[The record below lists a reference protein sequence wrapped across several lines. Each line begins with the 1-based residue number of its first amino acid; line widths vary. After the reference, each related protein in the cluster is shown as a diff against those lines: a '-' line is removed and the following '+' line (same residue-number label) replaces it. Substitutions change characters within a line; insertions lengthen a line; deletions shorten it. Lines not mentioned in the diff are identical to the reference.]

1 MSLIV
6 TLAILFVVEI
16 VVVGAIFG
24 LLYNKKMPGKPF
36 DKNAELV
43 EIYRKRLNDY
53 ETKMEA
59 NLVDL
64 HNIGDKLGELME
76 PIKDTAFRHRKKE
89 AQLIDK
95 RIQFIQS
102 EISAIVNKEY
112 GDDYWDNLCIRLSE
126 LLPSPVI
133 NMGNNPGDEIN
144 NEETVAE
151 GNYNEEP
158 GNEESGADPA
168 EDVEADTEFAIDQM
182 EALANA
188 QLAANADDEIPILS
202 HKIRID
208 KNSPT
213 IAYITLT
220 PLQNEIKRLKR
231 IVGRHFGMLSD
242 MKQAIIENKNDME
255 HFTKLPKALKELQI
269 VHVQLTRSVKALKD
283 ENARLTK
290 ILTTNNSIAGDSADL
305 MDDSKRK
312 ALAALKKNQAPQR
325 PSRRRSAKG

>member
-1 MSLIV
+1 MSLII
-6 TLAILFVVEI
+6 TLAILFVIEI
-16 VVVGAIFG
+16 VMVGAIFA
-24 LLYNKKMPGKPF
+24 LLYNKKIPGKPF

-53 ETKMEA
+53 ESKMEA

-102 EISAIVNKEY
+102 EINAIVNKEY

-133 NMGNNPGDEIN
+133 NMGNNQGDDIN
-144 NEETVAE
+144 NEETVSE
-151 GNYNEEP
+151 NNDNEEP
-158 GNEESGADPA
+158 GDDPG
-168 EDVEADTEFAIDQM
+168 EVVEADTEFAIDQM

-188 QLAANADDEIPILS
+188 QLEANTDEEIPILS

-242 MKQAIIENKNDME
+242 MKQAIIENKNDLE

-269 VHVQLTRSVKALKD
+269 VHVQLTRSVKALKE

-312 ALAALKKNQAPQR
+312 ALAALRKNQAPQR